1 MEIWDVHKNK
11 AHPGKQ
17 KKKYCMVVCMLLS
30 KWHDSMELDG

>member
-17 KKKYCMVVCMLLS
+17 KKKLLHGSMHVVVKMA
-30 KWHDSMELDG
+30 